1 MVIKKKK
8 FTYPYESAW
17 SNADELLLCLDT
29 GTWRTV
35 RPVLDKEKCTYCGLC
50 ALYCPP
56 QCLVDKKDHFEVN
69 LEYCKGCGI
78 CARECPSKAIKME
91 PEG

>member
-1 MVIKKKK
+1 MVVKK
-8 FTYPYESAW
+8 FSYPYESAW
-17 SNADELLLCLDT
+17 SDADQLLLYIDT
-29 GTWRTV
+29 GSWRTI
-35 RPVLDKEKCTYCGLC
+35 RPVVDNEKCTYCGLC

-56 QCLVDKKDHFEVN
+56 QCLYDKGDHFEPD

-78 CARECPSKAIKME
+78 CAKECPRDAIEMV

>member
-1 MVIKKKK
+1 MAIKKK
-8 FTYPYESAW
+8 FSYPYESAW
-17 SNADELLLCLDT
+17 SDANQLLLYMET

-35 RPVLDKEKCTYCGLC
+35 RPVVDSEKCNYCGLC

-56 QCLVDKKDHFEVN
+56 QCLVDKGDQFEPN

-78 CARECPSKAIKME
+78 CARECPRKAITMQA
-91 PEG
+91 EG

>member
-1 MVIKKKK
+1 MVAKKKL
-8 FTYPYESAW
+8 TYPYESGW

-29 GTWRTV
+29 GSWRTI

-56 QCLVDKKDHFEVN
+56 QCLVDKKGHFEPN

-78 CARECPSKAIKME
+78 CAKECPSKAITMV

>member
-1 MVIKKKK
+1 MKKLI
-8 FTYPYESAW
+8 YPYESAW
-17 SNADELLLCLDT
+17 SNADELLMYLDT
-29 GTWRTV
+29 GSWRTQ
-35 RPVLDKEKCTYCGLC
+35 RPVIDREQCAYCGLC

-56 QCLVDKKDHFEVN
+56 QCMLDEKDHFGPN

-78 CARECPSKAIKME
+78 CARECPCAAITMA